1 MSPERRLV
9 FSIGERL
16 GMSAAAVDRMS
27 AREVQGWVDYFADAG
42 QAGAAQA
49 PAPDDAVPL
58 ASMSK
63 ATLRAAFHK

>member
-9 FSIGERL
+9 FAIGERL

-27 AREVQGWVDYFADAG
+27 CREVQGWVDYFADAG
-42 QAGAAQA
+42 PAAGQA
-49 PAPDDAVPL
+49 PGPDDAIPL